1 MNINNINLNDL
12 AQKIL
17 HEDLHKSLDILDEHI
32 EVLKN
37 IDCDG
42 VPFLAAVFCKA
53 IDEGAFEICERYV
66 PQLFSAKFHDRA
78 IVEKYAVQKNMSF
91 EHIQI
96 LLEHD
101 FACKS
106 ETEEKPI
113 DCMRVLIDVAMEC
126 VKQQRW
132 DVLQWIVS
140 CLEGDDLEYIY
151 LCCHYYNPYTFRHV
165 DIPLDAISVV
175 CTALN
180 PLTRVDFHWS
190 RATSKILVEYG
201 LQTIDNALRAC
212 TLDPNLRILYTLC
225 THVYH
230 QNTKH
235 LTSYLQQ
242 TDVIHAVQ
250 NPSNRNDVYNLI
262 DLALFHNS
270 PYAAQVLLEMVRAT
284 ETPHNFLPQLI
295 VHNMVWQNLPTWIS
309 SEHVSKETA
318 TWNLPFAVAYNQKEI
333 GFLLLDIGVDFSEP
347 IDWIKIEEIATE
359 FNGLLF
365 ERGEDGVR
373 VRQQRLDNWVREY
386 EKSVL
391 EIELQSIAAH
401 DTQRK
406 I

>member
-1 MNINNINLNDL
+1 M

-37 IDCDG
+37 IDCNG

-53 IDEGAFEICERYV
+53 LDESAEICERYL
-66 PQLFSAKFHDRA
+66 PQFFASDYNDRA
-78 IVEKYAVQKNMSF
+78 HVGKYAVQKNMSLK
-91 EHIQI
+91 HIQI

-101 FACKS
+101 FAS
-106 ETEEKPI
+106 QSNTGEKPS
-113 DCMRVLIDVAMEC
+113 DCMVVLFGVAMDC

-140 CLEGDDLEYIY
+140 SLEGDDLEYIH

-180 PLTRVDFHWS
+180 PLTHVDFHWS
-190 RATSKILVEYG
+190 RATSNILVEYG
-201 LQTIDNALRAC
+201 LQTIADALTC
-212 TLDPNLRILYTLC
+212 TSDPNLRILYTLC

-262 DLALFHNS
+262 DLALFRNS
-270 PYAAQVLLEMVRAT
+270 PYAAQVLLEMVCAT
-284 ETPHNFLPQLI
+284 ETPHSFLPQLI
-295 VHNMVWQNLPTWIS
+295 VHNMVWRNLPTWLS

-318 TWNLPFAVAYNQKEI
+318 TWNLPFAVAYNLKEI
-333 GFLLLDIGVDFSEP
+333 GFLLLDIGVDLSQP
-347 IDWIKIEEIATE
+347 IDWVQIENVANE
-359 FNGLLF
+359 FHGLLF
-365 ERGEDGVR
+365 ERGEDGAR

-391 EIELQSIAAH
+391 EIELQSFAAH